1 MQRLVE
7 QRLNKR
13 QKMKWSSCM
22 TVNHQALRK
31 KGEKKVESV
40 HCFSRRQKKR
50 QTDLKKLKCPDCKT
64 ACVYFMTKAK
74 TDE

>member
-31 KGEKKVESV
+31 KGEKKLSQFIVS
-40 HCFSRRQKKR
+40 HGDKKR
-50 QTDLKKLKCPDCKT
+50 GRQT
-64 ACVYFMTKAK
+64 
-74 TDE
+74 